1 VEVTWTLNELV
12 EQAKAAIAQLPPPT
26 NGQIRAVPDD
36 RTIRYYA
43 TIGLLD
49 RPSAMRGRTALY
61 DRKHLAQVVAIKRLQ
76 TAGRSLAEIQA
87 LWPTLEDADLGR
99 MAGIPLKGKGARKEF
114 WKEAPAR
121 TSVAPRPIRPV
132 AAAPLELRVELA
144 PNCFLSVAVTGDVHL
159 TTADASALRAAAAP
173 LVAELARRGLAA
185 QNQEDS

>member
-1 VEVTWTLNELV
+1 MEVTWTLNELV
-12 EQAKAAIAQLPPPT
+12 DQAAAAIAQLAPPT

-87 LWPTLEDADLGR
+87 LWPTLDDHDLGR
-99 MAGIPLKGKGARKEF
+99 MAGIPLKTKGGRKEL
-114 WKEAPAR
+114 WKQEPAR
-121 TSVAPRPIRPV
+121 TPRPVTSRPV

-159 TTADASALRAAAAP
+159 TAADASALRVAAAP

-185 QNQEDS
+185 QNQED